1 MKKLIFTVVALMV
14 ALLIYVPGALSF
26 EIITEEDITQN
37 IITKE
42 VLVRTA
48 DNFVVLVD
56 ASGSMDDPYKDGV
69 TKLAAELQILKQQN
83 AILPEL
89 GYNAGLYLFT
99 PFRTYYEMQ
108 PYNQAKFAEAIASL
122 PKSTKEAATLA
133 NQPTP
138 LAEGIKALD
147 PILAKLTGKTVVFIF
162 SDGTYTFG
170 GQKLR
175 PMETAK
181 ALAKKHN
188 VCFYLIGSATTPKA
202 TKMLADLAALN
213 ECSRVVAFDQ
223 FYMNPMVGASPLYVV
238 DSKVEVVTITDKK
251 VVGAVARSV
260 EFTFDQVDV
269 LPGDH
274 KNLKQVAEFLQRTPN
289 SYAVVAGFSDS
300 TGDPEY
306 NLKLSRQRAQNVK
319 AYILEQSRIDP
330 DRILENWYGATNFIA
345 DNDTE
350 EGRKKNRRVEI
361 AIGLLE

>member
-175 PMETAK
+175 PIETAK

-300 TGDPEY
+300 TGDPAACPE
-306 NLKLSRQRAQNVK
+306 RQGV
-319 AYILEQSRIDP
+319 YP
-330 DRILENWYGATNFIA
+330 GA
-345 DNDTE
+345 
-350 EGRKKNRRVEI
+350 KPH
-361 AIGLLE
+361 